1 MINIKFSEK
10 EKQIFDYYRFH
21 HPHPRVQKKMEALWL
36 KSQELPHSLICQLTN
51 ISPNTLRTYL
61 KEYQQGGIEKLKKV
75 RFYQPKSE
83 LQQHKLLLKEHFRS
97 CPPASINEAI
107 SEIEKLTGIKRSPT
121 QVRIFLKSLGMKFL
135 KVGSLPSKAFSV
147 QKDYQ
152 KKTRTR
158 T

>member
-1 MINIKFSEK
+1 
-10 EKQIFDYYRFH
+10 
-21 HPHPRVQKKMEALWL
+21 MEALWL
-36 KSQELPHSLICQLTN
+36 KSQQLPHSLICKLTN
-51 ISPNTLRTYL
+51 ISPNTLRNYL

-83 LQQHKLLLKEHFRS
+83 LKNHESSLKEHFRLY
-97 CPPASINEAI
+97 PPASINQAI

-121 QVRIFLKSLGMKFL
+121 QVRIFLKSLGMKCL
-135 KVGSLPSKAFSV
+135 KVGSLPSKAEPDV
-147 QKDYQ
+147 QKNYQ